1 MNLYN
6 KYDASERL
14 TRKEAIRHKRLVT
27 IISASAAALLILT
40 LLLLSSC
47 EKKDLCYL
55 DAHPHICHTTLTLKF
70 NTAWDNEPIYSNY
83 TRSASSLTVRYVL
96 EFWTMND
103 DGTLETQLERKIVNG
118 GSLAEGD
125 NSHQVSVDLP
135 AERIAVLAWAEPLAG
150 GQTSNPYFDVS
161 ALTSV
166 KMKEPFGAGA
176 TKDAFSASA
185 VWDYSGYGVPHSHSN
200 DLDFTEELTLL
211 RPFGTYTVISNDME
225 EYFEK
230 AGADT
235 PEPHTA
241 KVNYQMWIP
250 PMFDTFRQVASGSQS
265 GATFESPVSVYT
277 EGKEY
282 KLAEDLI
289 FIGSGD
295 GTDSYYNIIVET
307 RAADGSSIHTSGN
320 AEIRMQRNKHTL
332 VYGAFLTVRK
342 PSSPGINDDFDE
354 IIEVV
359 IPD

>member
-1 MNLYN
+1 MDLYN
-6 KYDASERL
+6 KYNASEWL
-14 TRKEAIRHKRLVT
+14 TRKEAIRRKRLVT
-27 IISASAAALLILT
+27 IISASAAALLILI
-40 LLLLSSC
+40 LLLMSSC

-55 DAHPHICHTTLTLKF
+55 DAHPHICHTQLTLKF

-83 TRSASSLTVRYVL
+83 TRSAGSLTVRYVL
-96 EFWTMND
+96 EFWTISD
-103 DGTLETQLERKIVNG
+103 DGKLETQLERKIVNG
-118 GSLAEGD
+118 GSLAEG
-125 NSHQVSVDLP
+125 NNRYQVSVDLP
-135 AERIAVLAWAEPLAG
+135 ADRIAVLAWAEPLAS

-161 ALTSV
+161 SLTSV

-176 TKDAFSASA
+176 TKDAFSASTT
-185 VWDYSGYGVPHSHSN
+185 WDYSGYGGPHSHSN
-200 DLDFTEELTLL
+200 DLDFTEELELL

-225 EYFEK
+225 DYFEK
-230 AGADT
+230 AGADA

-265 GATFESPVSVYT
+265 GATFNHTVSVHT

-289 FIGSGD
+289 FIGPGD
-295 GTDSYYNIIVET
+295 GTDNYYNIIVET
-307 RAADGSSIHTSGN
+307 HAADGTSIHKSGN

-342 PSSPGINDDFDE
+342 PSSPGINDEFEE
-354 IIEVV
+354 IIEIV